1 MQRQSFLYHP
11 LCAPTCV
18 HSRKTILPVGM
29 HFPFSDETESCLYKE
44 SSAMLEENKQRR
56 CMHAQPEDDKS
67 PLKPSNALHYSLE
80 AG

>member
-1 MQRQSFLYHP
+1 
-11 LCAPTCV
+11 
-18 HSRKTILPVGM
+18 M